1 MSENGGEVPHSAQE
15 ATAVNSGAAPAA
27 ASSSSTKQDTSI
39 AERIQNARTPA
50 DLAALVAGLNQPVEA
65 APAAKEA
72 NSEPPAEGSTPAT
85 EPAPA
90 SEGETPAEGT
100 TPEPATEP
108 APEPA
113 AEPAAE
119 PEATDETAPIE
130 SVKAR
135 LKLREDDE
143 VGRLAI
149 AFQKRDPN
157 LTLQQAVAKAQ
168 DQLGETQPAEAEAE
182 TAPGMPA
189 TIEETDAAIAA
200 ARTERKKASTAMDF
214 EVADAKSVE
223 VENLIQHRFN
233 LQRQAET
240 AAANQ
245 EATYDRTFSVAER
258 RATDLYPAAGD
269 PNSAFG
275 KEMLRI
281 EADMK
286 ANRDPTYRDPEKPLI
301 IAQMA
306 ARNLRI
312 APRSKTAPAAAKA
325 AAPAPVAPGPKKN
338 VIPSGSSVTAKAQ
351 PGQLNPIDTAIR
363 SIKGPADLTKV
374 LKELGLPT

>member
-72 NSEPPAEGSTPAT
+72 NSEPTAEGSTPAE

-90 SEGETPAEGT
+90 GEGETPAEGT
-100 TPEPATEP
+100 TSEAATEP
-108 APEPA
+108 APDPA
-113 AEPAAE
+113 AEPAADPDE
-119 PEATDETAPIE
+119 PDETAPIE

-189 TIEETDAAIAA
+189 TVEETDAAIAA

-214 EVADAKSVE
+214 EVAEDRNVE
-223 VENLIQHRFN
+223 IENLIQHRFN
-233 LQRQAET
+233 LQRQAELEV
-240 AAANQ
+240 ARADANY
-245 EATYDRTFSVAER
+245 ERTFSVAER
-258 RATDLYPAAGD
+258 QAMDLFPAAGD

-281 EADMK
+281 EAVMK

-306 ARNLRI
+306 AKTLRI

-325 AAPAPVAPGPKKN
+325 AAPAPVATGPKKN

-363 SIKGPADLTKV
+363 NIKGPADLTKV